1 MDMFENMFKEVKNDK
16 SKKTTN
22 FKSEKEKKIN
32 LFKETPNKREI
43 DPENI
48 NYVNDVAI
56 LLYDNQPLSDNIKER
71 FGKIFKLF
79 NSKNINIRIMCINSN
94 ELLPIIETSY
104 NPKRVNLIK
113 PWEKYCNIRKFRTW
127 LPSNINIEYAAN
139 YVPNFDKLPTGL
151 KYIKASYLT
160 LLTSYTGKHLV
171 KYALVYDP
179 FYNKKDKIDYKK
191 SKDTFDFYRIVKAI
205 EGISIFNV
213 YLDDDLKTFLKL
225 ISE

>member
-1 MDMFENMFKEVKNDK
+1 MDMFENMFKEVDNNKPKKNN
-16 SKKTTN
+16 N
-22 FKSEKEKKIN
+22 FKPKKEKKIN
-32 LFKETPNKREI
+32 LFKEIPNKKEI
-43 DPENI
+43 DLENI

-56 LLYDNQPLSDNIKER
+56 LLYDNQPLPNDIKER
-71 FGKIFKLF
+71 FEKLFKLF
-79 NSKNINIRIMCINSN
+79 DNKNINIRIMCVNSN
-94 ELLPIIETSY
+94 ELLPIIDKSY
-104 NPKRVNLIK
+104 NSKRVNLVK
-113 PWEKYCNIRKFRTW
+113 PWEKYCNIDKFRTW